1 MFKQIIKALRVGKK
15 AGGAKEAVESMKTVS
30 RTFEVAVRGSEKV
43 VEKVEDVLEDD
54 FVVIAAPVLKLK
66 EIVARPGSS
75 NETSKR
81 VRAPKV
87 ESTTYFQVDADAPPV
102 PEIKSESLQKLV
114 TYFHVAVDAP
124 PVPIIPARFLEKT
137 AASTPIKADI
147 DIATPVQS
155 ASVTKKP
162 SPLRLVSTATSPDAI
177 AEEDE
182 EEKEEKVEFVPIK
195 YEIKI
200 PVKKATG
207 PALIMGKS
215 VLELLHEAQAR
226 RVIHEVNWDDFDE
239 PIEEAPAP
247 APLDLS
253 LYDIAEEDE
262 E

>member
-15 AGGAKEAVESMKTVS
+15 AGGAKEAVESVKSVS
-30 RTFEVAVRGSEKV
+30 RTFEVAVRGSEKTL
-43 VEKVEDVLEDD
+43 EKMEDVMEDD

-66 EIVARPGSS
+66 EIVARPV
-75 NETSKR
+75 SKR
-81 VRAPKV
+81 VRAAKV

-124 PVPIIPARFLEKT
+124 PVPIIPARFLKKT

-147 DIATPVQS
+147 DIAFPVQS

-162 SPLRLVSTATSPDAI
+162 SPLRLVSTATSLNAI

-182 EEKEEKVEFVPIK
+182 EEKEEKVDFVPNK
-195 YEIKI
+195 YEVKI

-215 VLELLHEAQAR
+215 VLDLLHEAQAR

-239 PIEEAPAP
+239 PIEVASVP
-247 APLDLS
+247 APLDLA
-253 LYDIAEEDE
+253 LYDIEEEDE